1 MDSHL
6 FTTDY
11 LGYGIVDLPR
21 YGINIMY
28 QFEELIQ
35 KQMIGGR
42 SMNDSVL
49 EFYDELAE
57 EYHLIFVDWKQAISR
72 QGEVL
77 NKVIQSKLTIPT
89 THNISL
95 LDCSCGIGTQAI
107 GLAKYGYN
115 VSATDISSASVT
127 RAEKE
132 AASYGVKI
140 DFGVAD
146 FRSLDKD
153 VSGLFDIVLSADN
166 AIPHLLT
173 DGDLYKAFQNI
184 HAKLNPGGLLLVTI
198 RDYDALVEE
207 KPSATQPRVFDEG
220 KRIVF
225 QVWDWAGD
233 GKTYTTNQFIMQE
246 VNGEWKT
253 KHYKTEYRAL
263 LQKDVNKALS
273 ATGFTEIEWHPPA
286 DTGYYQPIVTA
297 RKL

>member
-1 MDSHL
+1 
-6 FTTDY
+6 
-11 LGYGIVDLPR
+11 
-21 YGINIMY
+21 
-28 QFEELIQ
+28 
-35 KQMIGGR
+35 
-42 SMNDSVL
+42 MNDSVL
-49 EFYDELAE
+49 KFYDELAK
-57 EYHLIFVDWKQAISR
+57 EYHLLFVDWNHAISW

-77 NKVIQSKLTIPT
+77 NKVIQSKLTVST
-89 THNISL
+89 TNNISL

-115 VSATDISSASVT
+115 VSATDISPRSVK

-132 AASYGVKI
+132 AVAFGVKI

-153 VSGLFDIVLSADN
+153 VSGSFDIVMSADN

-184 HAKLNPGGLLLVTI
+184 NTKLNQNGLLLITI
-198 RDYDALVEE
+198 RDYDSLVKE

-225 QVWDWAGD
+225 QVWDWAGG
-233 GKTYTTNQFIMQE
+233 GKTYTINQFIMQE
-246 VNGEWKT
+246 INGEWKT
-253 KHYKTEYRAL
+253 KHKKTEYRAL
-263 LQKDVNKALS
+263 LREDINKALS
-273 ATGFTEIEWHPPA
+273 ITSFSDIEWHLPTN
-286 DTGYYQPIVTA
+286 TGYYQPIVTA